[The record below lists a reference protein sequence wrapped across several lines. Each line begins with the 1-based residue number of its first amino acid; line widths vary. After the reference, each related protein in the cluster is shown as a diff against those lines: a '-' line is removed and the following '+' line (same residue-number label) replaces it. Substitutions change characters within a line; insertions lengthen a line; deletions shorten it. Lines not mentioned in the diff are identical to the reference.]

1 MGRPC
6 RINYALGATLVASG
20 LTYEAVA
27 PQVGAKNGNTLRVGL
42 QKWGASAD
50 KLRALPIHGERNQS
64 AIVRLAAQA
73 TEVMRDNLGDTA
85 LNHIKQLAKV
95 PAKPN
100 LKHLQAVGNV
110 LERFVGAASK
120 LEGWDTQDQGHST
133 NVLFVPVLA
142 TPTPQAHIDVESST
156 PAMVS
161 PGPGVQEPQS
171 ITDSLNPQAT
181 EASGSL
187 AN

>member
-1 MGRPC
+1 MTRH
-6 RINYALGATLVASG
+6 RVNYALAATLLASG
-20 LTYEAVA
+20 VTLAEAA
-27 PQVGAKNGNTLRVGL
+27 KQTGAKNANVLAVGL
-42 QKWGASAD
+42 RRHGVTATKARSLPLVGEKIDNAAIRVANQASEIM
-50 KLRALPIHGERNQS
+50 RERLGSVTLEHIN
-64 AIVRLAAQA
+64 
-73 TEVMRDNLGDTA
+73 NLSQ
-85 LNHIKQLAKV
+85 I

-161 PGPGVQEPQS
+161 PGTGVQEPQS

-181 EASGSL
+181 EAQ
-187 AN
+187 